1 MEVRMKRLWKWLK
14 GLVPYHDKYTF
25 YRKDQRKDRSG
36 NISFKF
42 YQNIY
47 RRRRF
52 FRVAVWHGTVAVR
65 VALDGVKFRGKSD
78 DAKPYVLHGSQT
90 YTLRCDKDYV
100 ELLKHL
106 AVVEQRGML
115 NTEERLLIARV
126 SELLMALWP
135 PRANI
140 SVHTEEIDVDD

>member
-1 MEVRMKRLWKWLK
+1 MKRLWKWLK
-14 GLVPYHDKYTF
+14 NLLPYDESYKF
-25 YRKDQRKDRSG
+25 YRKDKRKDWAG

-52 FRVAVWHGTVAVR
+52 FRVSVWHGTIAVR
-65 VALDGVKFRGKSD
+65 ITLDGVKFRGKA

-90 YTLRCDKDYV
+90 YTLICDRDYV

-115 NTEERLLIARV
+115 SVGERLLIGRA
-126 SELLMALWP
+126 SEILMCLWP
-135 PRANI
+135 PRSNI
-140 SVHTEEIDVDD
+140 SVHAEEETSVDD

>member
-1 MEVRMKRLWKWLK
+1 VKRLWKWFR
-14 GLVPYHDKYTF
+14 GLIPYDDKYGF
-25 YRKDQRKDRSG
+25 YRKETRKDWAG
-36 NISFKF
+36 NISFRF

-52 FRVAVWHGTVAVR
+52 LRVSVWHGTVAVR
-65 VALDGVKFRGKSD
+65 VTLDGVKFRGKG

-90 YTLRCDKDYV
+90 YTLRCDRDYV

-115 NTEERLLIARV
+115 SVAERLLIARV
-126 SELLMALWP
+126 SEILMALWP